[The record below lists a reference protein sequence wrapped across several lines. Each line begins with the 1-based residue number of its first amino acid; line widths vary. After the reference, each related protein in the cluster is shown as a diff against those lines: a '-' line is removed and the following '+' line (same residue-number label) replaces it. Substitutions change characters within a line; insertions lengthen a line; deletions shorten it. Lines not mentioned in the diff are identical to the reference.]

1 MHYHKVNTNL
11 TVKALPASP
20 PAGWH
25 YKVPICWSEPT
36 RIFGKPS
43 QIFKLS
49 PKPGKSQRI
58 PRIQNHLFVSKLF
71 QTFTSLLLMLLG
83 MSDCLKIT
91 RRYIEMLQTN
101 HDRNTICSSISTQ
114 PFTISWKGFLEA
126 ILQCHSA
133 APWKYHRKL
142 LFVCLF
148 YHYFRV
154 CRVEEGN
161 I

>member
-1 MHYHKVNTNL
+1 MH
-11 TVKALPASP
+11 ALSQSEHQFNCP

-36 RIFGKPS
+36 RIFGKLS

-49 PKPGKSQRI
+49 LKPGKSQRI
-58 PRIQNHLFVSKLF
+58 PRIRNHLFVSKLF

-142 LFVCLF
+142 HFVCLF

>member
-1 MHYHKVNTNL
+1 MLIWTNQDIWE
-11 TVKALPASP
+11 TFSDIQALAQ
-20 PAGWH
+20 AR
-25 YKVPICWSEPT
+25 YKP
-36 RIFGKPS
+36 KDS
-43 QIFKLS
+43 QNS
-49 PKPGKSQRI
+49 KSS
-58 PRIQNHLFVSKLF
+58 FCF
-71 QTFTSLLLMLLG
+71 QTFPDFYFFAINASWNVRLPQNY
-83 MSDCLKIT
+83 KK
-91 RRYIEMLQTN
+91 IEMLQTN

-142 LFVCLF
+142 HFVCLF